1 MWCALAES
9 PTTAPELVW
18 NPLEPVIPSRTAV
31 LAAGPGQ
38 AQAPAGEQALW
49 EEGLAADGGLSSA
62 DREGDVVSS
71 TA

>member
-1 MWCALAES
+1 ME
-9 PTTAPELVW
+9 
-18 NPLEPVIPSRTAV
+18 PLEPVISSRAAV

-38 AQAPAGEQALW
+38 AWAPAGEQALW
-49 EEGLAADGGLSSA
+49 EEGLADDSGPSSP

>member
-1 MWCALAES
+1 M
-9 PTTAPELVW
+9 
-18 NPLEPVIPSRTAV
+18 

-38 AQAPAGEQALW
+38 AWAPAGEQALWEEGLATGPGQACAPAGEQALW
-49 EEGLAADGGLSSA
+49 EEGLAADGGPSSA